1 MAKSPPRIIPDIA
14 APVRAQNSSVFFD
27 DFDAALAATSARGR
41 KGVLLYKEHAEA
53 LIQAQG
59 KGYFVIRKAAVSEAS
74 ARSYVKKLNDYF
86 KADGWT
92 FGAKKFSGP
101 DPRLDEQGNRRD
113 AWTIGDIMVVCE
125 RITN

>member
-1 MAKSPPRIIPDIA
+1 MAKSPTRIIPDIT

-53 LIQAQG
+53 LIAADG
-59 KGYFVIRKAAVSEAS
+59 KGYFIIRKAAVSEAS
-74 ARSYVKKLNDYF
+74 ARSYVKKLNEHF
-86 KADGWT
+86 QPEGWA
-92 FGAKKFSGP
+92 FSAKKFNSP

-125 RITN
+125 RLTN